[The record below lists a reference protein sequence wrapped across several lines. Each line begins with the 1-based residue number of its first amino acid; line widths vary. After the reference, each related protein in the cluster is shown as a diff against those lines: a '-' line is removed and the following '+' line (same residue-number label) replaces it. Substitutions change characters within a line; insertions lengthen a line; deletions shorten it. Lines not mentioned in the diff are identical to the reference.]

1 MHQVLIIKYMMTSFQ
16 ESVMETLKKS
26 GCELLQ
32 ENIDVDAETPTVC
45 KKEGGYLQLR
55 EKLQN
60 SKIT

>member
-26 GCELLQ
+26 EGELLQ
-32 ENIDVDAETPTVC
+32 ENINVDAETPTVR
-45 KKEGGYLQLR
+45 KKEGGCLQLR